1 MRALQQYLAAFGLS
15 LLYKALHL
23 RYLFGS
29 WLRNFKLM
37 KLFMKIQKRRCCI
50 LEPTRGVLRKRFYEN
65 MQQNYRRTPMSECD
79 LNKVVL
85 PSYKNTSGGLLLKIV
100 FLKCQMDNKIMIM
113 ITFSDCTSST
123 SSLQEKLVHR

>member
-1 MRALQQYLAAFGLS
+1 MP
-15 LLYKALHL
+15 K
-23 RYLFGS
+23 
-29 WLRNFKLM
+29 
-37 KLFMKIQKRRCCI
+37 
-50 LEPTRGVLRKRFYEN
+50 
-65 MQQNYRRTPMSECD
+65 CD
-79 LNKVVL
+79 LNKVVS